1 MELVCAWLGGVT
13 WLQLR
18 MQRVPW
24 FGRRLVWSVSSMLA
38 LVTYG
43 VFLFAIHDDL
53 GVWPAVSTFVLAAWF
68 APLVL
73 RHVVFRGDGV
83 NRMLGA
89 PPAGDAAAPPQSEG
103 FPLLCL
109 STGRLTFE
117 DRATRRFV
125 GAPARL
131 GLTQD
136 GHLLIHAEAD
146 GSRRI
151 WGFTYV
157 NLRGTW
163 HALLAPAAIESVE
176 LGSQYL
182 GLKGFPAIRV
192 RCAGQTR
199 ILRFDDEAARA
210 KALALLTAK
219 VGTSTS
225 RPRTGW

>member
-18 MQRVPW
+18 MRRVPW
-24 FGRRLVWSVSSMLA
+24 FGRRLVWSVSSA
-38 LVTYG
+38 LVVVSYG
-43 VFLFAIHDDL
+43 VFLFAIRYGNL
-53 GVWPAVSTFVLAAWF
+53 GVWPGVSTFVLVAWF

-73 RHVVFRGDGV
+73 RHAVFRGDGV
-83 NRMLGA
+83 NRRLGA
-89 PPAGDAAAPPQSEG
+89 PSPEAAAPQAEG
-103 FPLLCL
+103 LPLACL

-131 GLTQD
+131 GLSQD
-136 GHLLIHAEAD
+136 GRPLLHADAD

-151 WGFTYV
+151 WGFAYV

-163 HALLAPAAIESVE
+163 HALFTPAAIESVE

-182 GLKGFPAIRV
+182 GLTGFPAIRV

-199 ILRFDDEAARA
+199 ILRFDDEVARA
-210 KALALLTAK
+210 KALALLTVNA
-219 VGTSTS
+219 GTSTS
-225 RPRTGW
+225 RTRDSGR

>member
-13 WLQLR
+13 WLQRR
-18 MQRVPW
+18 MRRIPW
-24 FGRRLVWSVSSMLA
+24 FGRRLVWSVSSMLV

-43 VFLFAIHDDL
+43 VFLFAIRDDL

-89 PPAGDAAAPPQSEG
+89 PPDGAAAALQGAG
-103 FPLLCL
+103 FPLACL
-109 STGRLTFE
+109 STGQLTFE
-117 DRATRRFV
+117 DRAMQRFV
-125 GAPARL
+125 GAPAQL
-131 GLTQD
+131 GLSQD
-136 GHLLIHAEAD
+136 GRPLIHADAD
-146 GSRRI
+146 GSRRVL
-151 WGFTYV
+151 GFAYV
-157 NLRGTW
+157 DLRGTW
-163 HALLAPAAIESVE
+163 HALLDPASIESVE

-182 GLKGFPAIRV
+182 ELKGFPAIRV

-219 VGTSTS
+219 RQS
-225 RPRTGW
+225 